1 MATVAS
7 LICWGGNTGKTVAS
21 INTSTDAL
29 TITNHG
35 LRNSLGV
42 QFDSWTTPPTVTGGV
57 ALDTTY
63 YAKYLSSSTF
73 ELYYDSGLTSKLDFT
88 ADGTSLVLKS
98 AYRKGLTDTSR
109 WGTRIYDGIAAW
121 DAGRTGASE
130 FDVEV
135 AEIGEAFS
143 EIVAT
148 DLVVA
153 VLSAQNRIETK
164 INGVRTAA
172 FHGGNIGAAL
182 ANLTLDHGYVFYA
195 TAATTSALRLTRQR
209 DILDGISVVWAAT
222 TSRNMIDVGAL
233 CTAVDCLA
241 TCSAGNFGTGYYGRS
256 AFAAVIGCVVAK
268 ASVGWSLASSQAGLT
283 FVNNTIANCST
294 PISAV
299 STVVGYYYN
308 NMVLGGWTTA
318 PTSFKGSG
326 NSGATG
332 STPWTSAGGTSTIV
346 NTTDVA
352 DYANLDLRPASGSS
366 PQVDAGVL
374 VYGYPT
380 LDVTG
385 EIERPSYNNG
395 GAEYIDI
402 GAYEYDKGYG
412 PHPAT
417 RTLTFDGV
425 PAGTE
430 IRITDVLGAAAV
442 ELAGVESSAANP
454 SLTINYTGSGQSV
467 WITIISLTGMLQQ
480 FLYSVPAVD
489 TTIPM
494 QMGTDRWY
502 YNP

>member
-7 LICWGGNTGKTVAS
+7 LICWGGDLGKQVAS

-35 LRNSLGV
+35 LRNSMGV

-88 ADGTSLVLKS
+88 AAGTALFLKS

-109 WGTRIYDGIAAW
+109 WGTRIYDGIVAW
-121 DAGRTGASE
+121 DAGRAGASE

-153 VLSAQNRIETK
+153 VPSAQNRIETK
-164 INGVRTAA
+164 VNGVRTAA

-195 TAATTSALRLTRQR
+195 TAATTSALRITRQR

-222 TSRNMIDVGAL
+222 TSRYMIDVGAL

-241 TCSAGNFGTGYYGRS
+241 TCSAGNFGTGYNGRS
-256 AFAAVIGCVVAK
+256 AFASVIGCVVAK
-268 ASVGWSLASSQAGLT
+268 ASLGWALASSQAGLT

-299 STVVGYYYN
+299 STVVGYFYN
-308 NMVLGGWTTA
+308 NMVLGGWPTA
-318 PTSFKGSG
+318 PTIFKGSG

-332 STPWTSAGGTSTIV
+332 STPWTSAGGTSAIV

-417 RTLTFDGV
+417 CALTLTNIIAGSSVLIVSQDGGTV
-425 PAGTE
+425 HYNGTSAGSTFNQTITLYGDSRDQWR
-430 IRITDVLGAAAV
+430 IRVRKGTSAPYYQPWETLLTATAAGASIYVAQVA
-442 ELAGVESSAANP
+442 
-454 SLTINYTGSGQSV
+454 
-467 WITIISLTGMLQQ
+467 
-480 FLYSVPAVD
+480 D
-489 TTIPM
+489 
-494 QMGTDRWY
+494 D
-502 YNP
+502 